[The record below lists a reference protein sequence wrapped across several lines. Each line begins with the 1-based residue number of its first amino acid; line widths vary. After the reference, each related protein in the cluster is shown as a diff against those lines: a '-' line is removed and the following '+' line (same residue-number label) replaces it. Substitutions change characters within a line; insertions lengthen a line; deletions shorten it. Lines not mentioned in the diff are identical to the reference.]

1 MMSKTAFRNRCCTD
15 VVSGDGLVR
24 VVKTVVSEGS
34 RADSMRGNSVE
45 CRISMEDR
53 NSKACDSACSSSPPN
68 NRCRTGSQF
77 MDPAISA
84 GAESAVEEVIV
95 DLSSCVWYPS
105 TILLSPIDE
114 GSRSIHC
121 LAATKDTGQIIGQ
134 CSKLLILSLLS

>member
-77 MDPAISA
+77 MDPAIGA

-105 TILLSPIDE
+105 TILCHQGADLSILP
-114 GSRSIHC
+114 
-121 LAATKDTGQIIGQ
+121 AATTKDTGQIYWPVFKATDTIP
-134 CSKLLILSLLS
+134 C